1 MTKEKLEQ
9 LANLRAEI
17 NEIKGE
23 ITVLEKRKGNMISD
37 KVQASMK
44 DFPFTRIMVKIQG
57 CDVAADDRKSK
68 RLHRKEMLLRCRKT
82 QCEEL
87 EAEIT
92 EYINSVR
99 NSGTRR
105 IMHYR
110 YVKGCTWEQIG
121 KIFHADRTTVER
133 KVSKYLENEKENQ
146 DGRIYEPDAG
156 VN

>member
-9 LANLRAEI
+9 LANLREEI
-17 NEIKGE
+17 HELKGE
-23 ITVLEKRKGNMISD
+23 ILALEKRKSNILSD

-44 DFPFTRIMVKIQG
+44 DFPFTRIMLNIQG
-57 CDVAADDRKSK
+57 SDVAADERRSK

-92 EYINSVR
+92 EYINTVK
-99 NSGTRR
+99 NSEIRR

-133 KVSKYLENEKENQ
+133 KVSKYLENEK
-146 DGRIYEPDAG
+146 
-156 VN
+156 